1 MPYGITQCYR
11 GDIPALIPAE
21 AGTRLSD
28 PGDAVCRTRRDLS
41 AAFIL
46 LTLTLGGGVPF
57 PSLSVFSLLP
67 LEVVPIAARGSGERI
82 RSYSGSGRQAYFW
95 CI

>member
-28 PGDAVCRTRRDLS
+28 PGDAVCRTRRDWS
-41 AAFIL
+41 AAYTL
-46 LTLTLGGGVPF
+46 LTLTLGGGD
-57 PSLSVFSLLP
+57 SLP
-67 LEVVPIAARGSGERI
+67 LAFRLLSPPL
-82 RSYSGSGRQAYFW
+82 RSSPHCG
-95 CI
+95 

>member
-41 AAFIL
+41 AAFTL
-46 LTLTLGGGVPF
+46 LTLTLGGGGRIPF

-67 LEVVPIAARGSGERI
+67 LEVVPIAAIPRAASH
-82 RSYSGSGRQAYFW
+82 Y
-95 CI
+95 